1 MMRARGALA
10 PKVSETRRAP
20 IASPNITAD
29 RSIRQ
34 ADPLLPHG
42 SDFVLTLS
50 CEDAVGIVHAVS
62 GFLVAHA
69 CNIIDSAQFGDAPT
83 NRFFMR
89 VAFTHVGRSQARLDV
104 EALRSAFAP
113 IAERFRMAFT
123 IRDPA
128 VKLRLLLL
136 VSRQGHC
143 LNDLLFR
150 YRSGELPVEIPA
162 IVSNHADLRGLSVA
176 YGVPFFHLP
185 VSNATRIA
193 QEATLLEIL
202 ERERIDLVVL
212 ARYMQV
218 LSDDLCRVLAGRAI
232 NIHHSF
238 LPSFKGA
245 KPYEQAH
252 ARGVKII
259 GATAHYVTGDL
270 DEGPIIEQDVARVD
284 HAATI
289 ADLVVIGR
297 DIESMVLARA
307 VKLHVAQRVLINGP
321 RTIVF

>member
-1 MMRARGALA
+1 MY
-10 PKVSETRRAP
+10 
-20 IASPNITAD
+20 
-29 RSIRQ
+29 
-34 ADPLLPHG
+34 
-42 SDFVLTLS
+42 
-50 CEDAVGIVHAVS
+50 AVS
-62 GFLVAHA
+62 GFLVAHE
-69 CNIIDSAQFGDAPT
+69 CNIIESAQFQDPPT

-89 VAFTHVGRSQARLDV
+89 VAFTAVRRAQARPNV
-104 EALRSAFAP
+104 ASLRQAFAP
-113 IAERFRMAFT
+113 IAERFRMTFAL
-123 IRDPA
+123 RDTS
-128 VKLRLLLL
+128 VKARLLLL
-136 VSRQGHC
+136 VSREGHC

-162 IVSNHADLRGLSVA
+162 IVSNHEDLRDLAESYA
-176 YGVPFFHLP
+176 VPFRHLA
-185 VSNATRIA
+185 VSAATRSE
-193 QEATLLEIL
+193 QEAALLDIV
-202 ERERIDLVVL
+202 ERQRVDLVVL

-218 LSDDLCRVLAGRAI
+218 LSDDLCRALEGRAI

-245 KPYEQAH
+245 KPYAQAH

-259 GATAHYVTGDL
+259 GATAHYVTSEL

-284 HAATI
+284 HDATI

-307 VKLHVAQRVLINGP
+307 VKLHVAQRVLLNGA

>member
-1 MMRARGALA
+1 M
-10 PKVSETRRAP
+10 
-20 IASPNITAD
+20 
-29 RSIRQ
+29 
-34 ADPLLPHG
+34 LPHG
-42 SDFVLTLS
+42 SEIVLTLS

-62 GFLVAHA
+62 GFLVAHT
-69 CNIIDSAQFGDAPT
+69 CNIVDSAQFGDAPT

-89 VAFTHVGRSQARLDV
+89 VAFTQVGRDAARSSV
-104 EALRSAFAP
+104 AELRLAFAP
-113 IAERFRMAFT
+113 IAQRFGMTFE

-128 VKLRLLLL
+128 VKQRLLLL

-162 IVSNHADLRGLSVA
+162 IVSNHSDLRGLAVA
-176 YGVPFFHLP
+176 YGIPFYHLP

-193 QEATLLEIL
+193 QEATLLEII

-245 KPYEQAH
+245 KPYAQAH

-270 DEGPIIEQDVARVD
+270 DEGPILEQDVARVD

-307 VKLHVAQRVLINGP
+307 VKLHVAQRVLLNGP